1 MLLGTFKGVALT
13 QDGLVLPAGL
23 RGGLEQG
30 YVITRGLD
38 GCLAVFPPEE
48 WDSVVHRL
56 QAPVSFLRAAAR
68 LFQRH
73 FYGGAVVDSLE
84 ADGSMRIPEH
94 LRRYAE
100 LDDEAVLVGVGNR
113 VEIWNPQ
120 RWTYEEFTM
129 SDRALQSSAELSE
142 LGI

>member
-1 MLLGTFKGVALT
+1 MLLGTFRGVELT
-13 QDGLVLPAGL
+13 QDGLVLPADL

-48 WDSVVHRL
+48 WDCVVQRIET
-56 QAPVSFLRAAAR
+56 AVTFLRAAAR

-73 FYGGAVVDSLE
+73 FYGGAATGSLE
-84 ADGSMRIPEH
+84 AGGLMRIPEH

-100 LDDEAVLVGVGNR
+100 LDDEGVLVGVGNR

-120 RWTYEEFTM
+120 RWSYEEFTM
-129 SDRALQSSAELSE
+129 NERSLQSSAELSE
-142 LGI
+142 LGV